1 MVNHIELGGKV
12 RPILFGNYVF
22 RKMKTEKN
30 KPLPEILKG
39 IETFEAMDFDI
50 LSNLV
55 FYALRAG
62 ELATNMPAEE
72 FTSDQV
78 SIWMDTEPG
87 VLLKVLPYVS
97 ESITSMVTD
106 KDAPLLQESE
116 ADEEPKKK
124 N

>member
-1 MVNHIELGGKV
+1 MVNQIELGGKV

-55 FYALRAG
+55 YYALRAG
-62 ELATNMPAEE
+62 ELATNLPAEE
-72 FTSDQV
+72 FTTDQV

-106 KDAPLLQESE
+106 KDAVAPSE
-116 ADEEPKKK
+116 AEDAKKK

>member
-1 MVNHIELGGKV
+1 MVNQIELGGKV

-55 FYALRAG
+55 YYAIRAG
-62 ELATNMPAEE
+62 ELATNLPAEE
-72 FTSDQV
+72 FTTDQV

-106 KDAPLLQESE
+106 KDSAAPSGSE
-116 ADEEPKKK
+116 ADDAKKK